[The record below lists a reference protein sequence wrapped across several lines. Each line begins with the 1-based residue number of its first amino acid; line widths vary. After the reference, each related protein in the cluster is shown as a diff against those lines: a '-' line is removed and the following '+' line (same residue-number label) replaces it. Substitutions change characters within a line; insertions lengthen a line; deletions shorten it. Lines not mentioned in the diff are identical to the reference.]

1 MLTENCGEKFFQ
13 YMFFGDAITFH
24 TTYKTNLY
32 DMLSGLFVVDN
43 SHFESIILASVI
55 VHDKQV
61 ESFFESGEL

>member
-1 MLTENCGEKFFQ
+1 MLTENCGEK
-13 YMFFGDAITFH
+13 FFGDAITFH

-55 VHDKQV
+55 VHDMQV
-61 ESFFESGEL
+61 ESFEWVFT